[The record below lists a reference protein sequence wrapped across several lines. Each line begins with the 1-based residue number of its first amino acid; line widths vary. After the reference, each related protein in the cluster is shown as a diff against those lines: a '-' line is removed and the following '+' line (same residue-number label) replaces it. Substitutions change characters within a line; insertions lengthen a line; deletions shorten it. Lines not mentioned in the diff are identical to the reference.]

1 MKKFIAFEGIDGS
14 GKSTQLKLL
23 LKSFKKAKIN
33 FLSTREPGG
42 TLLSEDIRKIL
53 VNKKNYEIS
62 PHAEL
67 LLFYAARYEHVKKII
82 LPTLKKK
89 IVVCDRYFYST
100 YCYQILAGKVSIKNL
115 NYLHKNFAFNL
126 MPDITIILNIE
137 AKMAIKRSLNIKKIE
152 TRFELR
158 NKKFHEIVSAGFKS
172 LSSRKKVKIFDGN
185 LDENIIHKNIID
197 FLNMQKVT
205 KKKIP
210 YYY

>member
-137 AKMAIKRSLNIKKIE
+137 AEKAIKRSLNIKKSE

-158 NKKFHEIVSAGFKS
+158 DKKFHKIVSVGFES

-185 LDENIIHKNIID
+185 LDENIIHENIID
-197 FLNMQKVT
+197 FLNKQKIT
-205 KKKIP
+205 EKKIP

>member
-62 PHAEL
+62 PPAEL

-137 AKMAIKRSLNIKKIE
+137 AKKAIKRSLNIKKIE

-158 NKKFHEIVSAGFKS
+158 DKKFHQIVSAGFKS

-197 FLNMQKVT
+197 FLNMQKIT
-205 KKKIP
+205 EKKIP